1 MCEEPLFEVLRRGGG
16 GIGLFS
22 DIGLLG
28 SVPGGV
34 STADE
39 DCAAGLYVLR
49 EGGGGGTAFETGLG
63 VSSSSCM
70 EFWVRFEP
78 LRLRV

>member
-1 MCEEPLFEVLRRGGG
+1 MLWLEAFEEERMCDEPLFEVLRRGGG

-34 STADE
+34 STAGE
-39 DCAAGLYVLR
+39 DCAGGL
-49 EGGGGGTAFETGLG
+49 
-63 VSSSSCM
+63 
-70 EFWVRFEP
+70 
-78 LRLRV
+78 